1 MTTLLIIF
9 VLLCLTYVNA
19 QEMRRCRDQI
29 LDQIELVN
37 LQMKYQ
43 HGLVDVLR
51 GDIRALDAEMQERFT
66 QLFDE
71 AVVRITEIEARPAEV
86 VTVEV
91 PTVSPDVIA
100 RGMQS
105 AGPSQRDDVTIL
117 LMDPN
122 ECHEEGRAVVPRR
135 KRSPTMRQGGSTYA
149 QSRELNG
156 EWVYRRV
163 GGR

>member
-1 MTTLLIIF
+1 MTTFLIIVT
-9 VLLCLTYVNA
+9 VLVSAYVVVREIRA
-19 QEMRRCRDQI
+19 RRD
-29 LDQIELVN
+29 
-37 LQMKYQ
+37 
-43 HGLVDVLR
+43 
-51 GDIRALDAEMQERFT
+51 DIREQIATVHLQIINQQQGYAMDLRAMHVDIQERFT
-66 QLFDE
+66 QLLNE
-71 AVVRITEIEARPAEV
+71 AVVRITDIEARPAEV

-91 PTVSPDVIA
+91 PTVSPEVVA

-105 AGPSQRDDVTIL
+105 AGPSQRDDVTIR

-156 EWVYRRV
+156 EWIYRRV

>member
-1 MTTLLIIF
+1 MTTFLIIVT
-9 VLLCLTYVNA
+9 VLVSAYVVVREIRA
-19 QEMRRCRDQI
+19 RRD
-29 LDQIELVN
+29 
-37 LQMKYQ
+37 
-43 HGLVDVLR
+43 
-51 GDIRALDAEMQERFT
+51 DIREQIATVHLQIINQQQGYAMDLRAMHVDIQERFT
-66 QLFDE
+66 QLLNE
-71 AVVRITEIEARPAEV
+71 AVVRITDIEARPAEV

-91 PTVSPDVIA
+91 PTVSPAVVA

-105 AGPSQRDDVTIL
+105 AGPSQRDDVTIR